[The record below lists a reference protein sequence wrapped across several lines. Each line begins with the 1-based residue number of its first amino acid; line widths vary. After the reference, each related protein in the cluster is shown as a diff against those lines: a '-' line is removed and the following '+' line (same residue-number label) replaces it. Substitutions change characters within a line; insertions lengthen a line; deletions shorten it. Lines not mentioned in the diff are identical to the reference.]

1 MYIDDK
7 YITYISNM
15 YIVFKRFNCI
25 EIFFKV
31 NNILHIIGTHMKKLL
46 SLENF

>member
-1 MYIDDK
+1 MYTDDK
-7 YITYISNM
+7 YITYINNM

-31 NNILHIIGTHMKKLL
+31 NNILYNIGTHMKNLL
-46 SLENF
+46 LETF